1 MSRSKK
7 TEKYPEFGF
16 VLFESIYYVL
26 HGTKVSR
33 RAKPRTWDRAAN
45 HLKQA
50 IEEVSG
56 VAITYS
62 NSVIRSWMVEGEVI
76 TENSSLSYNNFKAI
90 LEHLISNDVP
100 WLKTQQDIAQWVKLG
115 RRKYQDVLWEDFVV
129 ALPENPL
136 SDYWKPSTYIPA
148 LPIPFYEREQY
159 EDVYQKIGVLKK
171 KGLPLVLY
179 GPSGHG
185 KTVLL
190 RWLRSK
196 KVLTS
201 QFDRIIWVSGGED
214 ERLIDWLQS
223 IQILLSGRT
232 ETMPTT
238 VAVAMAHIR
247 VLAEEHKILFL
258 LDNCYVPRLVDRMQ
272 ELLMAGDFAI
282 ITTRA
287 NTGVAERA
295 SVISRYAVP
304 PFNRELLQFFAE
316 KYNAEQP
323 SKTAIENLM
332 AVFHELNENMHAM
345 APALARTAS
354 QGWDWEDTLARLQS
368 LPVNDPGEIENETY
382 RALCL
387 AYQEMPSELQEAFRA
402 IGALPALGQYD
413 LGVFESLWEVSAE
426 QAAQWLSQLDMAM
439 DILEDSSYRLRDRVI
454 PFAHHLLDKKE
465 GPREQRNASKWIQR
479 YTQTPSIQREYHRLA
494 QEGLHRS
501 IFRTFRDV
509 KTRPISKDVYGR
521 SGGGKLVNAIKALS
535 PLRDS
540 TEWQYA
546 QRILSSLSSKDY
558 AFGYLVNRRNKRLVL
573 LFWLTLF
580 IIFSAQI
587 ITARSE
593 SVLAGILNLILIIL
607 ALFLFARMRTKYEK
621 RAQSI
626 WLHTWEQYEEQEK

>member
-1 MSRSKK
+1 
-7 TEKYPEFGF
+7 
-16 VLFESIYYVL
+16 
-26 HGTKVSR
+26 
-33 RAKPRTWDRAAN
+33 
-45 HLKQA
+45 
-50 IEEVSG
+50 
-56 VAITYS
+56 
-62 NSVIRSWMVEGEVI
+62 
-76 TENSSLSYNNFKAI
+76 
-90 LEHLISNDVP
+90 
-100 WLKTQQDIAQWVKLG
+100 
-115 RRKYQDVLWEDFVV
+115 
-129 ALPENPL
+129 
-136 SDYWKPSTYIPA
+136 
-148 LPIPFYEREQY
+148 
-159 EDVYQKIGVLKK
+159 
-171 KGLPLVLY
+171 
-179 GPSGHG
+179 
-185 KTVLL
+185 
-190 RWLRSK
+190 
-196 KVLTS
+196 LTS

-426 QAAQWLSQLDMAM
+426 QAAQWLS
-439 DILEDSSYRLRDRVI
+439 
-454 PFAHHLLDKKE
+454 LLDS
-465 GPREQRNASKWIQR
+465 N
-479 YTQTPSIQREYHRLA
+479 
-494 QEGLHRS
+494 
-501 IFRTFRDV
+501 
-509 KTRPISKDVYGR
+509 
-521 SGGGKLVNAIKALS
+521 
-535 PLRDS
+535 
-540 TEWQYA
+540 
-546 QRILSSLSSKDY
+546 
-558 AFGYLVNRRNKRLVL
+558 
-573 LFWLTLF
+573 
-580 IIFSAQI
+580 
-587 ITARSE
+587 
-593 SVLAGILNLILIIL
+593 
-607 ALFLFARMRTKYEK
+607 
-621 RAQSI
+621 
-626 WLHTWEQYEEQEK
+626 EEHYQ